1 MKAFKSRYVLFALAS
16 LGVLCVSVL
25 GIRAWSE
32 RSTVTSNR
40 RMNPISTAVV
50 ADATLSGKQIQKAE
64 AMISR
69 APSQPDGYNLL
80 CAAFMQKARETGDF
94 SFNAKAEAALS
105 HSFAIDADSYD
116 AIKLKATLLLTYHR
130 FAEALEV
137 ARLAQRMRPR
147 DHAIYG
153 ALTDALVELGRY
165 DEADE
170 AAEMMMSLKPD
181 SSGYARIS
189 YLSSLH
195 GETEAAIKVMRAAVQ
210 ASTSQDREGLA
221 WCLVHLG
228 DELMKA
234 NKLKEAEREYDKAL
248 TVFADYHLAFAA
260 KARARIASG
269 DLHSAVEFYKKAQER
284 VPLPDTAIALGDV
297 YTKLGISDEAKK
309 QYDLVEFIEQSSA
322 AGASTYSRQ
331 LALFWANH
339 DKNLDKAL
347 EIARSER
354 ASRADIY
361 TCDVLAWCLFKTG
374 NLAEAKTAINEALRL
389 GTRDAL
395 IHYHAGI
402 IYDKLGKRR
411 DAEKHLRA
419 ALEINPT
426 FDLLQ
431 AEVARQAIAGNFTR
445 EAR

>member
-1 MKAFKSRYVLFALAS
+1 MKVIKFKHVLLAAAS
-16 LGVLCVSVL
+16 IVIVCAAVL
-25 GIRAWSE
+25 GIRARSE
-32 RSTVTSNR
+32 RSPVAADR
-40 RMNPISTAVV
+40 RSTPAP
-50 ADATLSGKQIQKAE
+50 ATLDATLSGKQIQKAE

-69 APSQPDGYNLL
+69 APSQADGYNLL

-94 SFNAKAEAALS
+94 SFNAKAEAALTRS
-105 HSFAIDADSYD
+105 LAIDAENYD

-130 FAEALEV
+130 FGEALEV
-137 ARLAQRMRPR
+137 ARLAQQMRPR
-147 DHAIYG
+147 DHTVYG

-181 SSGYARIS
+181 SSGYTRIS

-195 GETEAAIKVMRAAVQ
+195 GETEGAIRVMRAAVQ
-210 ASTSQDREGLA
+210 VSTPQDPEGLA

-228 DELMKA
+228 DELMKTG
-234 NKLKEAEREYDKAL
+234 KLREAEREYDVAL
-248 TVFADYHLAFAA
+248 AAFANYHLALAG
-260 KARARIASG
+260 KARARIAAG
-269 DLHSAVEFYKKAQER
+269 DLPGAVEFYRKAQER

-297 YTKLGISDEAKK
+297 YTKLAQSDEAKK
-309 QYDLVEFIEQSSA
+309 QYDLVEFIEQSSV
-322 AGASTYSRQ
+322 AGANTYSRQ

-347 EIARSER
+347 EVARSER
-354 ASRADIY
+354 ALRADIY

-374 NLAEAKTAINEALRL
+374 NPAEAKTAINEALRL

-395 IHYHAGI
+395 IHYHAGM
-402 IYDKLGKRR
+402 IYEKLG
-411 DAEKHLRA
+411 DHLNAEKHLRL
-419 ALEINPT
+419 ALKINPT

-431 AEVARQAIAGNFTR
+431 AEVARQTLHGKFTR
-445 EAR
+445 EKN